1 MSDRSQ
7 FVNRSAQEHLTYIQ
21 EKVNPVL
28 EALVTAV
35 LLERPDDPSFFMLRW
50 LCEQTKS
57 LEGPEQGGQRA
68 STAEEIETVQAEIKK
83 LKERKAELLA
93 ILGHEDVADR
103 LDLKSERPCHID
115 LILSSVAREEEQ
127 PSAQKMADIRDA

>member
-1 MSDRSQ
+1 MSERPQ
-7 FVNRSAQEHLTYIQ
+7 FVNRSAQEHLMYIQ

-57 LEGPEQGGQRA
+57 LDGPEQGGGQRA
-68 STAEEIETVQAEIKK
+68 SSIAEEIETVQAEIKK
-83 LKERKAELLA
+83 LKERKSELQTL
-93 ILGHEDVADR
+93 LG
-103 LDLKSERPCHID
+103 L
-115 LILSSVAREEEQ
+115 EEEVL
-127 PSAQKMADIRDA
+127 PSTDPA